1 MAADGE
7 ERSSSPLRLA
17 RRSPT
22 PECGASTI
30 TRPDRPLRPLLVIA
44 GALAL
49 AAAGSWGAW
58 LASASWRG
66 DDSHDHGHPNIIVG
80 DRPAVRA
87 CIETPDG
94 GTAASNLLA
103 ESLERVRL
111 TTPAWEESF
120 PGLATAVQAGC
131 PGGYRRAELEEH
143 SAMVKDAAI
152 VDTPSPLSLHV
163 FVDDSLDREFLLAGF
178 ELQCSGDLCRAVS
191 WAPFVPGSTPNDPPA
206 LDDAVRSALALPGP
220 HDGRE
225 QQEEK
230 RGRRE
235 HPREN

>member
-1 MAADGE
+1 V
-7 ERSSSPLRLA
+7 
-17 RRSPT
+17 
-22 PECGASTI
+22 I
-30 TRPDRPLRPLLVIA
+30 TGV
-44 GALAL
+44 LAL
-49 AAAGSWGAW
+49 AAVGSWGAW

-66 DDSHDHGHPNIIVG
+66 DDGHNDGHPNIIVG

-94 GTAASNLLA
+94 GTSASNLLA
-103 ESLERVRL
+103 ASLERVRL
-111 TTPAWEESF
+111 ETPAWEESF
-120 PGLATAVQAGC
+120 PGLVTAVAAGC

-152 VDTPSPLSLHV
+152 VDTPSPFSLHV

-178 ELQCSGDLCRAVS
+178 ELQCSGDLCQAVS
-191 WAPFVPGSTPNDPPA
+191 WALFVPGSTLEDPRA

-225 QQEEK
+225 QQEKE
-230 RGRRE
+230 RDNRE
-235 HPREN
+235 RPREN